1 MKDAT
6 TPCCHVIWVLEIW
19 LSALSVLMKLKYS
32 KSSGRISDWWVIAKL
47 KTTQPLPLLIFVVM
61 FAGQSWI
68 KAPEL
73 RTCLCQRRSVVTASL
88 NSHSK
93 RCFQSSACSDKTTQ
107 SLWHSDSTFLGS
119 FFFFFKSSSSAATG
133 PFPVQEASMNSGIWL
148 LFYYDFASSN
158 KMKPLMPEMNN
169 TDYLVTISLLVCPCV
184 GFLTQQVSSQLFEV
198 MPWRQVKGQWVIRA
212 GVTLH
217 TVIQGRM
224 TGEAASMLRAH
235 TRVTAAQR
243 SQITPPPPTMST
255 EPGQGGVPV
264 WWITFPF
271 PLFTWRGDGSRMY
284 YRKCV
289 CVSAGKV

>member
-119 FFFFFKSSSSAATG
+119 FCFLFFLNPLPLLLLARFQYRKLLWTQESGFYFITTLLPATKWNHWCLRWIT
-133 PFPVQEASMNSGIWL
+133 PI
-148 LFYYDFASSN
+148 
-158 KMKPLMPEMNN
+158 
-169 TDYLVTISLLVCPCV
+169 ISLQSASWCVLVWD
-184 GFLTQQVSSQLFEV
+184 F
-198 MPWRQVKGQWVIRA
+198 
-212 GVTLH
+212 
-217 TVIQGRM
+217 
-224 TGEAASMLRAH
+224 
-235 TRVTAAQR
+235 
-243 SQITPPPPTMST
+243 
-255 EPGQGGVPV
+255 
-264 WWITFPF
+264 
-271 PLFTWRGDGSRMY
+271 
-284 YRKCV
+284 
-289 CVSAGKV
+289 